1 MVKKI
6 CVVTGTRAEY
16 GLLKGV
22 IDGMQKSKKLD
33 LQLVVTGMHLSPEF
47 GLTAKSIEED
57 GYKISKKLEILLS
70 SDTSVGVSKSIGLG
84 VIGFAETFQ
93 ELSPDLVLVLGDRF
107 ELLAAAT
114 AALIAKIP
122 IGHIHGGELTEGAF
136 DDAIRHSLTKMSY
149 YHFAANKEYVNR
161 IVQLGENPKRVFLV
175 GGLGAENIKKTN
187 LLDLKSLEKLLSF
200 KFSKKNILVTFH
212 PVTLDKNASS
222 IQFNELLEALSRFED
237 VGIIFTMPNADT
249 DGRYIFQQIN
259 SFCSNSKNRKAF
271 VSLGQLKYLSVL
283 KNVDMVIGNS
293 SSGLLEAP
301 SFKIPTINIGDRQK
315 GRLQAKS
322 VISCKTN
329 SSHIFKAI
337 NKGFSESFR
346 KKLKKSKNPYD
357 YGLASDKILHHLENL
372 VFPNDIKKKFFD
384 LKINFKKNKM

>member
-16 GLLKGV
+16 GLLRWL
-22 IDGMQKSKKLD
+22 IDGIQKSKKLK

-47 GLTAKSIEED
+47 GLTVKSIEKD
-57 GYKISKKLEILLS
+57 GYKISKKVEMLLS
-70 SDTSVGVSKSIGLG
+70 SDTSVGISKSIGIG
-84 VIGFAETFQ
+84 IIGFAETFQ
-93 ELSPDLVLVLGDRF
+93 ELLPDIVIVLGDRF

-114 AALIAKIP
+114 SALIARIP

-136 DDAIRHSLTKMSY
+136 DDAIRHSITKMSY

-161 IVQLGENPKRVFLV
+161 IIQLGENPKRVFLV
-175 GGLGAENIKKTN
+175 GGLGVDNIKKTN
-187 LLDLKSLEKLLSF
+187 LLDLKSLQKLLSF

-212 PVTLDKNASS
+212 PVTLDKDTSS
-222 IQFNELLEALSRFED
+222 NQFNELLKALSKFKD
-237 VGIIFTMPNADT
+237 LGIIFTMPNADT

-259 SFCSNSKNRKAF
+259 SFCSRAQNRKAF

-301 SFKIPTINIGDRQK
+301 SFKIPTINIGDRQQ

-322 VISCKTN
+322 VINCKSN
-329 SSHIFKAI
+329 KSDIFKAI

-346 KKLKKSKNPYD
+346 KKLKAIKNPYD
-357 YGLASDKILHHLENL
+357 YGLASDKILHYLENL
-372 VFPNDIKKKFFD
+372 EFPNDIKKKFFD
-384 LKINFKKNKM
+384 IKK